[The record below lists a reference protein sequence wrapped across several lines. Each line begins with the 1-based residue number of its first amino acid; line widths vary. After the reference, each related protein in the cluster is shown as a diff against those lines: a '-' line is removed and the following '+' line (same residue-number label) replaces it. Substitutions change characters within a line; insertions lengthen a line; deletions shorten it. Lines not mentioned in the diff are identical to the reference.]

1 MKNKTSIII
10 GGIILLLI
18 SFYAGMRYGGNNVA
32 AAQAARMGQFANGQF
47 GGRGGMRGAAGGGAT
62 SGQIISKDAQSVTV
76 QLRDGGSKIIF
87 LSGSTAV
94 MKAVAGSVS
103 DLSIGQ
109 QVTAI
114 GTVNADG
121 SITAQSLQIRPAT
134 TTQPR

>member
-1 MKNKTSIII
+1 MNKTTAIIA
-10 GGIILLLI
+10 GLVLI
-18 SFYAGMRYGGNNVA
+18 ALAFYGGMRYGGNNVA
-32 AAQAARMGQFANGQF
+32 AAQAARAGQFA
-47 GGRGGMRGAAGGGAT
+47 GRGGMRGAAGGGAT